1 MARIAE
7 NTVIVDGQEYKPGDV
22 IPDFKS
28 IRCVD
33 TREPRKYQGLSA
45 DVSVLNDVIAK
56 YASGGAS
63 CFMSDTGEYYE
74 YDREEKTW
82 KLITNITERGFGSEK
97 AYGALKHMLK
107 NVTVS
112 DEKIQSA
119 VTNYLTVNP
128 VLPGAT
134 TEQAWQIEQNK
145 TDVAA
150 LKEET
155 GSLKE
160 DIGDLKEKSVNT
172 FSMVSDVTI
181 GKALTS
187 TDSNV
192 GTLKDGYYVTP
203 YIPFGGG
210 FYEWNVSEV
219 DASVYMAA
227 YDSAFKRINRW
238 TANKEKVINPNAFGT
253 EYTYIKASFKF
264 NSGGS
269 LSLNGKKVWENFN
282 GLENELVAK
291 LHYMNEEFDAVKS
304 TLHRT
309 DIETINLL
317 EGKNA
322 KKGYYTQGKET
333 SSDSYYFFEKIRIKS
348 GNTYTV
354 YPRVRFV
361 SILDDTGYKYDE
373 LINGSGSVGEQ
384 SFTPTIDGYAIITV
398 YASDYLAEDVGC
410 KNVSYLYETDE
421 YPSNSAYFKNFNI
434 LPSKYT
440 MEWILKQINISENG
454 LKGKKWIPFGDSF
467 TRYTNKTFSD
477 GKYKGKY
484 ASYPYLISLKTG
496 IEIDDTFFLNGRT
509 MAYPADG
516 TFSNSITCPAA
527 DCYYQKIPEDVDYVT
542 IMLGI
547 NDVNHS
553 VGHGT
558 TPDGEEATGMITLG
572 TIDDTDVS
580 TYFGA
585 YNEVLSWLRTNRPYA
600 HVGIIVTN
608 GTEREAWTDAQ
619 IALAKKYGYPYLNL
633 NGDERT
639 PSMIR
644 CWNPNM
650 SDSMKTSI
658 KQIQGVDYP
667 TNTHPNWQTH
677 ELESTII
684 ENFLRSL

>member
-1 MARIAE
+1 MA
-7 NTVIVDGQEYKPGDV
+7 DKPV
-22 IPDFKS
+22 
-28 IRCVD
+28 
-33 TREPRKYQGLSA
+33 T
-45 DVSVLNDVIAK
+45 
-56 YASGGAS
+56 
-63 CFMSDTGEYYE
+63 
-74 YDREEKTW
+74 REEKY
-82 KLITNITERGFGSEK
+82 L
-97 AYGALKHMLK
+97 A
-107 NVTVS
+107 
-112 DEKIQSA
+112 
-119 VTNYLTVNP
+119 YLTGDYIGEIPKPITRKEKYLHELCLKGIGGEISPEEIKAAVNEYLEKNP
-128 VLPGAT
+128 VKPGAT
-134 TEQAWQIEQNK
+134 TEQARQIEQNK

-410 KNVSYLYETDE
+410 KNLSYLYETDE

-434 LPSKYT
+434 LPSKNA
-440 MEWILKQINISENG
+440 MEWILKQINISGNE

-572 TIDDTDVS
+572 TIDDMDVS

-619 IALAKKYGYPYLNL
+619 ITLAKKYGYPYLNL